1 MLEHRREMYEEVENK
16 FLIQGRKYSV
26 YVKNEQEIN
35 ELIMY
40 LKYDF
45 VNHETQK
52 GPSISRI
59 QDTEFVVSC
68 QYKLSLIACYPSDYM
83 NGLIPS
89 GDNMFR
95 ELKEGAL
102 PLFVF
107 TDKQNTMKYPEY
119 FI

>member
-16 FLIQGRKYSV
+16 FLIQSQKYSV

-68 QYKLSLIACYPSDYM
+68 QYKLSLIAYYPSYNM
-83 NGLIPS
+83 HGYIP
-89 GDNMFR
+89 GNMFQK
-95 ELKEGAL
+95 LKKEAL

-107 TDKQNTMKYPEY
+107 IDKNATQKYPEY